1 MRLLLVL
8 GNSLLRDQVR
18 VGLQAFGD
26 IEIEEADGLLAP
38 DKLRRHELDALLV
51 ALDPAA
57 PENEQLLEQVR
68 TESRPTEIIVFGHEA
83 VADRMRED
91 KLRGRI
97 FFFFTQPLDPVE
109 FFRTINRLRQ
119 KRTPARAR

>member
-1 MRLLLVL
+1 MRLLLVI

-26 IEIEEADGLLAP
+26 IVIEEADGQLAP

-51 ALDPAA
+51 DIDPAT
-57 PENEQLLEQVR
+57 PENEQLLEQLR
-68 TESRPTEIIVFGHEA
+68 NESRPTEVVVFGHEA
-83 VADRMRED
+83 IADRMREE

-97 FFFFTQPLDPVE
+97 FSFFQQPLDPVE

-119 KRTPARAR
+119 KRAPARQR

>member
-1 MRLLLVL
+1 MRLLLVI

-26 IEIEEADGLLAP
+26 VASEEADGQLAP

-51 ALDPAA
+51 SIDPTT
-57 PENEQLLEQVR
+57 PENEQLLEQLR
-68 TESRPTEIIVFGHEA
+68 NESRPTEVVVFGTEA
-83 VADRMRED
+83 IAEKMREE

-97 FFFFTQPLDPVE
+97 FSFFVPPLDPVE
-109 FFRTINRLRQ
+109 FFRT
-119 KRTPARAR
+119 

>member
-1 MRLLLVL
+1 MRLLLVI

-18 VGLQAFGD
+18 VGLMAFGD
-26 IEIEEADGLLAP
+26 IVIEEADGQLAP

-51 ALDPAA
+51 DIDPAT
-57 PENEQLLEQVR
+57 PENETLLEQLR
-68 TESRPTEIIVFGHEA
+68 NESRPTEVVVFGHEA
-83 VADRMRED
+83 IADRMREE

-97 FFFFTQPLDPVE
+97 FSFFQQPLDPVE

-119 KRTPARAR
+119 KRTPVRSR

>member
-1 MRLLLVL
+1 MRLLLVI

-26 IEIEEADGLLAP
+26 IVIEEADGQLAP

-51 ALDPAA
+51 DIDPAT
-57 PENEQLLEQVR
+57 PENETLLEQLR
-68 TESRPTEIIVFGHEA
+68 NESRPTEVVVFGHEA
-83 VADRMRED
+83 IADRMREE

-97 FFFFTQPLDPVE
+97 FSFFQQPLDPVE

-119 KRTPARAR
+119 KRTPARQR

>member
-1 MRLLLVL
+1 MRLLLVI

-26 IEIEEADGLLAP
+26 IVIEEADGQLAP

-51 ALDPAA
+51 DIDPAT
-57 PENEQLLEQVR
+57 PENEQLLEQLR
-68 TESRPTEIIVFGHEA
+68 NESRPTEVVVFGHEA
-83 VADRMRED
+83 IADRMREE

-97 FFFFTQPLDPVE
+97 FSFFQQPLDPVE

-119 KRTPARAR
+119 KRTPARQR

>member
-1 MRLLLVL
+1 MRLLMVI

-26 IEIEEADGLLAP
+26 IVIEEADGQLAP

-51 ALDPAA
+51 DIDPAS
-57 PENEQLLEQVR
+57 PENEHLLEQLR
-68 TESRPTEIIVFGHEA
+68 NESRPTEVVVFGHEA
-83 VADRMRED
+83 IADRMREE

-97 FFFFTQPLDPVE
+97 FSFFQQPLDPVE

-119 KRTPARAR
+119 KRTPARSR

>member
-1 MRLLLVL
+1 MRMLLVI

-26 IEIEEADGLLAP
+26 IEIEEADGTMAP
-38 DKLRRHELDALLV
+38 DKVRRHELDAVLV
-51 ALDPAA
+51 SLDPDA
-57 PENEQLLEQVR
+57 PENEQLLEQIR
-68 TESRPTEIIVFGHEA
+68 TESHPTEIVVFGHEA
-83 VADRMRED
+83 VANRLRED

-97 FFFFTQPLDPVE
+97 FSFFTQPLDPVE

-119 KRTPARAR
+119 RRTPLRSR